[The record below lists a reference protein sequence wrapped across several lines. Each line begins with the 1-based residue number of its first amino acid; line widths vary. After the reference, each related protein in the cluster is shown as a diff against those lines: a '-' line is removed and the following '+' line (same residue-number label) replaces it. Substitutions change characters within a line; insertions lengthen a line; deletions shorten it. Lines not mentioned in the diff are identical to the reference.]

1 MTISTRLNK
10 TAFNRSNSVQFVEKK
25 FVKPTA
31 PSPETTSSLCWENVL
46 NVKTMQIDEL
56 EIVSKKTQQT
66 KRRIYWWM

>member
-10 TAFNRSNSVQFVEKK
+10 TAFNSSNSVQFVEKK
-25 FVKPTA
+25 VVKSTTQR
-31 PSPETTSSLCWENVL
+31 PEKTSSLCWENVL

-56 EIVSKKTQQT
+56 EIVSNKTQQT